1 MTMTATKRIEP
12 ERCCGALIDFQRFF
26 LAQVDK
32 RQRSKL
38 TTNVKNFVRLLAFF
52 QIPLVVTLER
62 PVQHKGTLPK
72 EIAEQLG
79 ERAEIHEKD
88 FFDLTREKTIARRLA
103 RLKKKQIIVAGCETD
118 VCVLQSC
125 LGLLRLGYE
134 VFLVDELVF
143 SSSRNVDAAI
153 ARMEAA
159 GTVFLTYKTLF
170 YELVER
176 VEDSRRA
183 EETMARLG
191 PFPEDLPDS
200 AIG

>member
-1 MTMTATKRIEP
+1 MTMAATKRIEP

-38 TTNVKNFVRLLAFF
+38 TTNAKNFVRLLAFF

-72 EIAEQLG
+72 EIAEHLG

-134 VFLVDELVF
+134 VFVVDELVF

-176 VEDSRRA
+176 VEDSQRV